1 MPEMGETVVK
11 NLPRS
16 TVEHFK
22 KINRMKEA
30 AAEMLANA
38 TEQDKEMWKSLG
50 EEYDLELDFGVYKV
64 DTENRCIIYVRRRFS
79 CEEE

>member
-1 MPEMGETVVK
+1 MPQMGETVVK

-30 AAEMLANA
+30 AAEMLTNA
-38 TEQDKEMWKSLG
+38 TEQGEEMWKSLG
-50 EEYDLELDFGVYKV
+50 EEYDLQLDLGVYKV
-64 DTENRCIIYVRRRFS
+64 DAENRCVVYIRRKFS
-79 CEEE
+79 LEEE